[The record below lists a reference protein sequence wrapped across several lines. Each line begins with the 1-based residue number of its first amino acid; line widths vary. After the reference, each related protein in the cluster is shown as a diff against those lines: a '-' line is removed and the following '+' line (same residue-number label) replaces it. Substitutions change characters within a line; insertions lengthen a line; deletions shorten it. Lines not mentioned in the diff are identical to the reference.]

1 MLNDLS
7 EVGDAGSS
15 SGGTSNSSAAL
26 ALSYNDPVLESLALQ
41 RLKELAPLVR
51 CCAI

>member
-7 EVGDAGSS
+7 EPGDGGGGST
-15 SGGTSNSSAAL
+15 GNSSAAL
-26 ALSYNDPVLESLALQ
+26 ALAYNDPVLESLALQ

-51 CCAI
+51 FLRSL